1 MVEKYE
7 QIEGI
12 LHSFR
17 EVNRAVACLI
27 REEADELDA
36 TVVQIMVLWILK
48 KHPNIGLGELAD
60 HLQVTNSTMSGV
72 VDRLVE
78 AGLIVRERSDLDR
91 RTVTM
96 RLTPEGDKKQNEAFG
111 ENSLL
116 TKRLFRILEVADEDL
131 MHLLHTHTQ
140 LLEKL
145 KGKGD
150 EIKDGERAV

>member
-7 QIEGI
+7 KIQGI

-17 EVNRAVACLI
+17 EVNRAVDCLM

-36 TVVQIMVLWILK
+36 TVVQIMVLWILGQ
-48 KHPNIGLGELAD
+48 HPNIGLGELAD
-60 HLQVTNSTMSGV
+60 RLQVTNSTMSGV

-78 AGLIVRERSDLDR
+78 ARLIVRERSDLDR

-96 RLTPEGDKKQNEAFG
+96 RLTPEGEKKQNEAFG
-111 ENSLL
+111 EDSLL
-116 TKRLFRILEVADEDL
+116 TKKLLRMLEVADKDL
-131 MHLLHTHTQ
+131 EHLLHTHTQ

-145 KGKGD
+145 QGRGD
-150 EIKDGERAV
+150 EIKDEEQVV